1 MELNKVG
8 VQEINLGTANTYRA
22 ASVIAFYNPENAA
35 PYLAVTEIT
44 KGLPDSLRSNFE
56 LQNSV
61 NLTVPFDP
69 DLQIPMYNPIT
80 GEATGTNIGV
90 GELLAFTYSLYMY
103 ARSHAVLPGA
113 QGTSFAQ

>member
-8 VQEINLGTANTYRA
+8 AQEINLGTATTYRA

-90 GELLAFTYSLYMY
+90 VELLALTYSLYMY